1 MANSADDD
9 FLKGIAEIDF
19 GDEEDAPKNKKRS
32 AKKPVR
38 SAPAAKDNR
47 HKVKREKSQRTSR
60 FDPTK
65 QRQQGNTSSIL
76 SRAYPLWLRKT
87 FWIVSGLC
95 VVFFLWAGGLIWFA
109 ETMPSTVEDDKTK
122 ADAIVVLTGGSG
134 RLQAGFDLLAKNLA
148 QKVFVSGVYRGV
160 DVHELFRLSKQTS
173 DEKVECCVI
182 LGYDAA
188 NTHENAL
195 EAAAWLAKENYQ
207 SLRLVTANY
216 HMRRS
221 LFEFRQVIPKAHIIE
236 NPVFPENYKQQEWW
250 KFPGSFSLAA
260 REYTKYL
267 GVVLAAWAGDFG
279 DFILNLFESD
289 ETGAG

>member
-1 MANSADDD
+1 MASSADDD

-19 GDEEDAPKNKKRS
+19 GDEEDAPKSKKRDD
-32 AKKPVR
+32 KKPVR
-38 SAPAAKDNR
+38 VPPAAKESR

-65 QRQQGNTSSIL
+65 QRQQEDDSQIFG
-76 SRAYPLWLRKT
+76 RYPLWLRKT
-87 FWIVSGLC
+87 FWVAGSLS

-109 ETMPSTVEDDKTK
+109 ETMPSAVEDDTTK
-122 ADAIVVLTGGSG
+122 VDAIVVLTGGSG

-173 DEKVECCVI
+173 DDKVECCVI
-182 LGYDAA
+182 LGYDAE

-221 LFEFRQVIPKAHIIE
+221 LFEFRQVIPRAHIIE

-267 GVVLAAWAGDFG
+267 GVISGAWANDFG
-279 DFILNLFESD
+279 DFIIDLFGGGEN
-289 ETGAG
+289 ETG